1 MSELF
6 EKLLIKEP
14 ENLYVNPSTP
24 RANASDSIMDLDLL
38 FRSGHSSVGVKTKM
52 FEEIA
57 GEEKS
62 RWEYILSRS
71 FEMYRDFTVE
81 HRVGDVF
88 KNAILYITFRIP
100 KKEFRDEYVEKEG
113 KVHWRYE
120 NDNFEIMRVPLKTIT
135 SLGEVFK
142 LRFSDCF
149 ITVPLFSQLILEVNY
164 HSSIYHSKRHM
175 IVEVIQLHNQER
187 KQFMLERVV

>member
-24 RANASDSIMDLDLL
+24 RANASDSIMDLVLL
-38 FRSGHSSVGVKTKM
+38 FRSGHSSVGVKTK
-52 FEEIA
+52 I
-57 GEEKS
+57 
-62 RWEYILSRS
+62 
-71 FEMYRDFTVE
+71 TVE

-120 NDNFEIMRVPLKTIT
+120 NDNFEIIRVPLKTIT
-135 SLGEVFK
+135 SLGEDFK

-187 KQFMLERVV
+187 KQFMLERGV